1 MYNIY
6 MIRTFDS
13 FDNPMPWS
21 YFIPLNKT
29 RGEMYLDPFILY
41 HLILEG
47 RINCKTIFGC
57 ISVAMG

>member
-1 MYNIY
+1 

-21 YFIPLNKT
+21 YFIALNKT